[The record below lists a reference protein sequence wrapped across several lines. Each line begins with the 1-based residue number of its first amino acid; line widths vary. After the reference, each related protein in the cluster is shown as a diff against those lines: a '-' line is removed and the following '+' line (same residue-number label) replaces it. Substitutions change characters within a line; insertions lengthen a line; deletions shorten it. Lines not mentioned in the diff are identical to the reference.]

1 MKTKRMMFLGLFAG
15 LFAATASADELVIR
29 MTEENVT
36 IVNDGRFDLTNQCLG
51 NTMPGTTISIGEIDF
66 GDGNTYFANGAEF
79 AHENTATEG
88 TLDFYMGDPD
98 NGGVLFTQ
106 IDVKGTGAFQYYR
119 TYRYNFYPDGTDGF
133 TWPTGKHEVYM
144 RYNNCEGNLKK
155 IIFYDREL
163 AEEEQGEVPDP
174 VYEYTAIPASA
185 GSVVNPD
192 VCPDAKLNDGVWGNT
207 GAGLIVK
214 FPGIDFLDG
223 NTYQQIAVVSTHG
236 GSTNPDGYL
245 ELYIDG
251 TDNPDNMIARI
262 WTARDWFWTCYG
274 TLAKNIEK
282 NISGVH
288 DLYVKWTGAT
298 NLKEIQLIKGTP
310 WVIED
315 DEPEQ
320 IVLVDEPLNEDA
332 YGMHFDSMGGIEN
345 HVDFVAKGTDNL
357 QFEAAN
363 IGYTS
368 DGVVLRFV
376 DVDFQEGQFTRI
388 VVAHSSDLSEMGAST
403 FNFYIDLPHEDSEFG
418 DLSIL
423 DDDEILATVPMQ
435 GTGNWGTVKKTAG
448 AMTSQVTG
456 VHDLY
461 MVFNI
466 VSGSGANIHGVYL
479 DRDYEGG
486 GSSVSEEA
494 LETAHVWAAGNA
506 ICVEATGNAW
516 VEVYNLAG
524 QSVLQAEVDGTE
536 TLAVP
541 AGFYLVKV
549 TDAEG
554 DEASYKLAVN

>member
-1 MKTKRMMFLGLFAG
+1 MKTKRVMLLGLVAG

-29 MTEENVT
+29 MTEDSGVE
-36 IVNDGRFDLTNQCLG
+36 IVNDGRFDITNKCLG
-51 NTMPGTTISIGEIDF
+51 NTMPGTTINIGEIDF
-66 GDGNTYFANGAEF
+66 GDGNVYFGNGAEF
-79 AHENTATEG
+79 AHENAATEG

-163 AEEEQGEVPDP
+163 SEEEQGEVPDP

-251 TDNPDNMIARI
+251 TDNADNLIARI

-298 NLKEIQLIKGTP
+298 NLREIQLIKGTP

-320 IVLVDEPLNEDA
+320 IVLIDEPLNEDA
-332 YGMHFDSMGGIEN
+332 YGMHFDAQGGIEN
-345 HVDFVAKGTDNL
+345 VVEFMANGSDDL
-357 QFEAAN
+357 RFESAN

-368 DGVVLRFV
+368 RGVVLKFV
-376 DVDFQEGQFTRI
+376 GVDFQDGQFTRI
-388 VVAHSSDLSEMGAST
+388 VVAHSSDQTSLGSST
-403 FNFYIDLPHEDSEFG
+403 FDFYIDLNHEDYS
-418 DLSIL
+418 DLSVL
-423 DDDEILATVPMQ
+423 EGDEVLATVQAQ
-435 GTGNWGTVKKTAG
+435 GTGNWATVMKTAG
-448 AMTSQVTG
+448 TMNFKVEG

-461 MVFNI
+461 MVFNTDA
-466 VSGSGANIHGVYL
+466 GANIHGVYL
-479 DRDYEGG
+479 DRDYEGD
-486 GSSVSEEA
+486 SSVSEEA
-494 LETAHVWAAGNA
+494 LNAETARVYAAGRA
-506 ICVEATGNAW
+506 VCVETIGSSW

-524 QSVLQAEVDGTE
+524 QSVLQAEVDGRQF
-536 TLAVP
+536 LAVP
-541 AGFYLVKV
+541 AGFYVVKV

-554 DEASYKLAVN
+554 NAASYKLAVN

>member
-1 MKTKRMMFLGLFAG
+1 MKTKRFMLLGLVVGLFAT
-15 LFAATASADELVIR
+15 AASADELVIK
-29 MTEENVT
+29 MTEENVQ
-36 IVNDGRFDLTNQCLG
+36 IINDARFDITNQCLG
-51 NTMPGTTISIGEIDF
+51 NTMTGTTISIGEIDF
-66 GDGNTYFANGAEF
+66 GDGNIYFANGAEF
-79 AHENTATEG
+79 AHENAATEG

-163 AEEEQGEVPDP
+163 SEEEQGEVPDP
-174 VYEYTAIPASA
+174 VYDYYAIPASA
-185 GSVVNPD
+185 GTVVNPD

-251 TDNPDNMIARI
+251 TDNADNMIARI

-320 IVLVDEPLNEDA
+320 IVLVDEQLNEDA

-345 HVDFVAKGTDNL
+345 VVEFMANGSDNL
-357 QFEAAN
+357 QFEATN

-368 DGVVLRFV
+368 RGVVLKFV
-376 DVDFQEGQFTRI
+376 GVDFQEGQFTRI
-388 VVAHSSDLSEMGAST
+388 VVAHSSDQTSLGSST
-403 FNFYIDLPHEDSEFG
+403 FDFYIDLNHEDYS
-418 DLSIL
+418 DLSVL
-423 DDDEILATVPMQ
+423 ENDEVLATVQAQ
-435 GTGNWGTVKKTAG
+435 GTGNWSSVKKTAG
-448 AMTSQVTG
+448 AMNFKVEG

-461 MVFNI
+461 MVFNTDA
-466 VSGSGANIHGVYL
+466 GANIHGVYL
-479 DRDYEGG
+479 DRDYEGD
-486 GSSVSEEA
+486 SSVSGEA
-494 LETAHVWAAGNA
+494 LHAEAVHVWAADGG
-506 ICVEATGNAW
+506 ICVEAAGNAW
-516 VEVYNLAG
+516 AEVYNLAG
-524 QSVLQAEVDGTE
+524 QSVLQAAVSGAE

-541 AGFYLVKV
+541 AGFYVVKV

-554 DEASYKLAVN
+554 NAASYKLAVN